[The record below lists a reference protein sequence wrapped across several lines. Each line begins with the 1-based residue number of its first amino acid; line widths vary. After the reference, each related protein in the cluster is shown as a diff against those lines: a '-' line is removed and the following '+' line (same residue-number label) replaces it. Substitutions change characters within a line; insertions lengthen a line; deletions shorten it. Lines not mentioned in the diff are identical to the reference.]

1 MNKKLFGTLLLGS
14 LLMGGTFVSC
24 KDYDDDIDNLQKQI
38 ESHATAISQLQS
50 AVASLS
56 YVTNVA
62 KNGDGIDVT
71 FSNGTTT
78 TIKTIKGENGQDG
91 KDGSV
96 VTIGENGNWA
106 IDGEDTG
113 VSAKG
118 EAGKSPVIGEDGCWA
133 VYNAETK
140 EYESTGVLAAAA
152 GTVAESSDGLAYEIT
167 LKNADGENVV
177 VKVPAVAVIT
187 NVTAYSFNDESFD
200 NGNLK
205 DHAWVSKITSV
216 KTFDVYYG
224 IVAADVAFNGKTYKK
239 GATISGLGSTICAE
253 TSPLQVDATAYQ
265 WELSDSKSGSI
276 VEIANVQ
283 EFKTVNALT
292 TRGATANPG
301 FYKFSIKL
309 KDGIGNKE
317 IVGDSIKYTDWDGNA
332 TSSAKVYA
340 LKTKDYQGNI
350 ISSDYCYKIAP
361 AKVKDITIYAI
372 ATTAVVNKAYDMFN
386 NALYGI
392 YTKVNHYD
400 GTEKGGGSSAA
411 YLIADCT
418 FEFPQDQTAKKEAL
432 GASINGNT
440 ITAAKPGTIT
450 VKAKYLT
457 IEGKKGETTFQVTF
471 ETAATTSSISDFN
484 WSVQANNPN
493 TTADETVVSNVVTG
507 LDKYLSSANYV
518 TVVSETVSNG
528 VKEQKLDLTNE
539 SDISFKYNP
548 ALQDNPD
555 PTGIDAA
562 LYKIT
567 DQNGY
572 VSYEMR
578 LKFDP
583 STVRPN
589 PVVGTLKFNRMNDNY
604 PEMTVSFKVNVTDAQ
619 RFDFKP
625 KAAYFN
631 GTEAIAYGIADGTN
645 ITSNIFDFFDIAG
658 DDVKNIVIKEIVPQY
673 TDVNGNAHDVA
684 PWTGAKKDSEG
695 NYTIGSV
702 GSTAKTAGKFTVE
715 KWNVNGTYSDPNGTY
730 VVDPNKGNYGAYS
743 DASRKFVIYYYP
755 NGNTSVKAISYE
767 FGVTIKS
774 IIAEG
779 TMKYVK
785 PTITKDD
792 GGNITNVTYAD
803 GETVEVVGADA
814 PTIDLIKNFTCKDA
828 NNAEFHLV
836 DGTDNWGSTVTTY
849 PNKTATT
856 LQNNYKTVLGTEVE
870 DALKPYVTATVA
882 DGKIKF
888 ERVDNTVVIVNP
900 VSGKVA
906 LTVTDNWG
914 RTTKVEVPVTVK

>member
-91 KDGSV
+91 SV

-106 IDGEDTG
+106 IDGKDTG
-113 VSAKG
+113 VPAKG

-167 LKNADGENVV
+167 LKNADGENVI

-187 NVTAYSFNDESFD
+187 NVAAYSFNTESFD
-200 NGNLK
+200 WNGDLRNP
-205 DHAWVSKITSV
+205 AWVSKITGQS
-216 KTFDVYYG
+216 TLHVYYG
-224 IVAADVAFNGKTYKK
+224 IVAADVTFNGKTYKK
-239 GATISGLGSTICAE
+239 GATISGRGSMICAE

-292 TRGATANPG
+292 RGATANPG
-301 FYKFSIKL
+301 FYLFSVKL

-317 IVGDSIKYTDWDGNA
+317 IGGDSIKYTDWGGNDA
-332 TSSAKVYA
+332 SSVKVYA

-361 AKVKDITIYAI
+361 AKVKDITIYANN
-372 ATTAVVNKAYDMFN
+372 TVTVVNKAFDMFA
-386 NALYGI
+386 NAL
-392 YTKVNHYD
+392 D
-400 GTEKGGGSSAA
+400 GTYKEVDHYNGTEWGPYWSSSAN
-411 YLIADCT
+411 LIADCT

-440 ITAAKPGTIT
+440 ITAANPGTIT

-457 IEGKKGETTFQVTF
+457 IEGKKGEKTFQVTF
-471 ETAATTSSISDFN
+471 QTAATTSSISDFN
-484 WSVQANNPN
+484 WSVQADNAN
-493 TTADETVVSNVVTG
+493 TPAVDETVVSNVVTG

-518 TVVSETVSNG
+518 SEGTDIGANG
-528 VKEQKLDLTNE
+528 VKVQELTLSNAA
-539 SDISFKYNP
+539 ITFKYNP
-548 ALQDNPD
+548 ALDGNPAV
-555 PTGIDAA
+555 TGITPT

-572 VSYEMR
+572 VSYKMN
-578 LKFDP
+578 LKFNP

-589 PVVGTLKFNRMNDNY
+589 PVVGTLKFDRIDDNY
-604 PEMTVSFKVNVTDAQ
+604 PQMTVTFNVNVTDAQ
-619 RFDFKP
+619 TFDFKP
-625 KAAYFN
+625 KAAYFS
-631 GTEAIAYGIADGTN
+631 GTEATAYGIANGTN
-645 ITSNIFDFFDIAG
+645 IASNIFDFFEIAAT
-658 DDVKNIVIKEIVPQY
+658 DVPNIVIKEIVPQY
-673 TDVNGNAHDVA
+673 TDNNGDAQDVA
-684 PWTGAKKDSEG
+684 AWTGATKNAQG
-695 NYTIGSV
+695 NYMIGTVGTTTLAEGALSV
-702 GSTAKTAGKFTVE
+702 K
-715 KWNVNGTYSDPNGTY
+715 KWNANGTDG
-730 VVDPNKGNYGAYS
+730 DPNKGNYGAYS

-755 NGNTSVKAISYE
+755 NGNTSVNPISYE

-774 IIAEG
+774 IVAEG

-785 PTITKDD
+785 PTITYDN

-814 PTIDLIKNFTCKDA
+814 PTIDLIKNFSCKDA

-836 DGTDNWGSTVTTY
+836 AGTDNWGATVTTW
-849 PNKTATT
+849 PKNTATT
-856 LQNNYKTVLGTEVE
+856 LQTNYATVLGTEVE

-882 DGKIKF
+882 GGKIKF